1 MGRHVALSKGR
12 FARLTTAAIPDWR
25 AYDVPVTLHDAV

>member
-12 FARLTTAAIPDWR
+12 FARPTSAIPDRR
-25 AYDVPVTLHDAV
+25 AYDVPVALHDAI